1 MLRWIFIVLAHWNS
15 SLWVDMWLDSDTLLW
30 FRACY
35 SVLLQCCVLCE
46 EVANTNS
53 IVFDL
58 TQILNPKPTPFE
70 ASTLSSPSLYSL
82 ISGYLFLCS
91 PTGHHVRDRMV
102 VTFTTTYAIS
112 AYHHWRRALESRSW
126 RGVLNTILCDNV
138 GQWFMTGQWF
148 SLGALVSSTNK
159 TDRHYIAEIL
169 LKVALNTITPTPNL
183 SMFSLLI

>member
-1 MLRWIFIVLAHWNS
+1 MLTHWNS
-15 SLWVDMWLDSDTLLW
+15 SPWVDSDTLLW
-30 FRACY
+30 FRACC

-53 IVFDL
+53 IVFGL
-58 TQILNPKPTPFE
+58 TQILNPQPTPLE

-91 PTGHHVRDRMV
+91 PRDHHGRDRMV

-112 AYHHWRRALESRSW
+112 AYHHWRRVLESRSW

-148 SLGALVSSTNK
+148 SLGTLDSSTNK
-159 TDRHYIAEIL
+159 TDRHYITEIL
-169 LKVALNTITPTPNL
+169 LKVALNTITPTPNF

>member
-30 FRACY
+30 FRACCA
-35 SVLLQCCVLCE
+35 VQCCVLCE

-53 IVFDL
+53 IVFGL
-58 TQILNPKPTPFE
+58 TQILNPLPTPFE

-91 PTGHHVRDRMV
+91 PTGHHVRHRMV

-126 RGVLNTILCDNV
+126 RGVLSQFTNPK
-138 GQWFMTGQWF
+138 
-148 SLGALVSSTNK
+148 SLYKEGELRNIYMEVRLYKEGEHREVWS
-159 TDRHYIAEIL
+159 
-169 LKVALNTITPTPNL
+169 
-183 SMFSLLI
+183 